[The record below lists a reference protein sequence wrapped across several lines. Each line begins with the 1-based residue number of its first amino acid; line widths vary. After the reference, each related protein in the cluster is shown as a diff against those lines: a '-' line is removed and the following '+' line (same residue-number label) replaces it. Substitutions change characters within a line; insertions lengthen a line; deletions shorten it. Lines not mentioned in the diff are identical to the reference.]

1 MKIIKYLIIA
11 LVILVVVF
19 VAGAAIL
26 VATVDPNDH
35 KDTIVAKVKE
45 ATGRDLSLDG
55 DIGFTFFPKL
65 GLKLGQ
71 AELSNAAGFG
81 QTPFAEIEN
90 VGVSVDLLSLLK
102 MKVQADTIEL
112 KGLRVNL
119 QKNKNGVTNW
129 DDLSNTSSS
138 APAETSSTGEGTDIG
153 IEVAGVRIT
162 DSQVIYDDKQA
173 GNKITLNPIELTTGS
188 IGSGKP
194 SKIDLELG
202 LAQTNPA
209 MTADI
214 KLDTDARLNL
224 STAVYELTNLVLDV
238 SAEGDTLPNGKL
250 DLGVKSNVAAHLKN
264 ESLTLDPI
272 AINLLD
278 VALDGNLSVKSFSK
292 PNISFALNSDE
303 IDLAK
308 LVPATDSSAQA
319 NGNAESGDA
328 SASAA
333 DADAKIELPTD
344 MLRSLKIDGSLAV
357 GKLLA
362 SGLTMTDISAK
373 INGNQGV
380 INIDPLKMNL
390 YEGAY
395 TGSAGLNV
403 SGNTPKYSASSDLKN
418 LAIAG
423 LMEDLSEDGK
433 SIIRGK
439 SALSFKVT
447 TSGDRPSVLKTR
459 LNGNASFKA
468 SDGALQSEK
477 LAQNVEKVIAFLKGR
492 QPKPAGE
499 ELVFDSLSATFNI
512 KNGVA
517 NNNDL
522 KLVTPL
528 IYGNGEGDIDI
539 GKSEL
544 DYTMAI
550 GLSDEPGKAAIPITI
565 KGPFDKPK
573 YGVDLKAA
581 LSEKQKQVVEE
592 KKEELKEKINEEI
605 GDKVG
610 DKLKKLKLF

>member
-11 LVILVVVF
+11 LVVLVVVF

-45 ATGRDLSLDG
+45 ATGRDLSLQG
-55 DIGFTFFPKL
+55 DIGFSFFPKL
-65 GLKLGQ
+65 GVKLGQ

-81 QTPFAEIEN
+81 QAPFASVDN
-90 VGVSVDLLSLLK
+90 VGVSVDLLSLLR

-119 QKNKNGVTNW
+119 QKNKSGKTNW
-129 DDLSNTSSS
+129 DDLSQSSTSAPADTSSS
-138 APAETSSTGEGTDIG
+138 GGGADIG
-153 IEVAGVRIT
+153 LEVAGVHIT
-162 DSQVIYDDKQA
+162 DSQVVYDDRQA
-173 GNKITLNPIELTTGS
+173 GNKITLNPIELKTGS

-194 SKIDLELG
+194 SSINLELG

-209 MTADI
+209 MNADI
-214 KLDTDARLNL
+214 KLDTKARLNI
-224 STAVYELTNLVLDV
+224 STAVYELTDLVLGV
-238 SAEGDTLPNGKL
+238 QAKGDTLPNGEL
-250 DLGVKSNVAAHLKN
+250 NVNVKSNVEAHLKS
-264 ESLTLDPI
+264 ESLKLDPI
-272 AINLLD
+272 EVDLAD
-278 VALDGNLSVKSFSK
+278 VVLDGNLSVKSFSK
-292 PNISFALNSDE
+292 PNISFALNSNE

-308 LVPATDSSAQA
+308 LVPATDSSSQSAS
-319 NGNAESGDA
+319 GESSGDTA
-328 SASAA
+328 PA

-344 MLRSLKIDGSLAV
+344 MLRSLKIDGTLTV

-373 INGNQGV
+373 ITGNQGV
-380 INIDPLKMNL
+380 VNLNPLKMNL

-395 TGSAGLNV
+395 MGSAGLNV
-403 SGNTPKYSASSDLKN
+403 SGNIPKYSASSDLKN
-418 LAIAG
+418 LAIDG
-423 LMEDLSEDGK
+423 LMADLSENGK

-447 TSGDRPSVLKTR
+447 TIGERPSELKKR
-459 LNGNASFKA
+459 LNGNASFSA
-468 SDGALQSEK
+468 AEGALQSEK
-477 LAQNVEKVIAFLKGR
+477 LAQNVEKVIALLKGR
-492 QPKPAGE
+492 EPKPAGE

-512 KNGVA
+512 QNGVA

-528 IYGNGEGDIDI
+528 IYGNGKGAINIAD
-539 GKSEL
+539 SEL
-544 DYTMAI
+544 DYVMAI

-565 KGPFDKPK
+565 KGPFEKPK

-581 LSEKQKQVVEE
+581 LSEKQKEVVEE
-592 KKEELKEKINEEI
+592 KKEEIKEKINEKI

-610 DKLKKLKLF
+610 DKLKNLKLF